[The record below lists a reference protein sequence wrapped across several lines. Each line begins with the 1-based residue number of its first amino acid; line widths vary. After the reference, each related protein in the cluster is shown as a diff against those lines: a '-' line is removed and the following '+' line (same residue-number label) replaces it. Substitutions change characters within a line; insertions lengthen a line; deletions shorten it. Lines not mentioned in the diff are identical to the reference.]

1 MKNTTMLVV
10 LVMALA
16 ASVVCASTSY
26 INEARVSVSVTQ
38 VTTDVRYTRMI
49 GDFGLNAQQVYA
61 CGGEVTNL
69 PEGARGKCRWGL
81 NNDIVYEW
89 AYVSAQESTEMT
101 GVLFRLGKD
110 AQGNEVIVHCQRGSQ
125 GNAIVF
131 YGILP
136 CKNERVIVEKTEVV
150 HEQPIIQQVQVPA
163 PAPTPNY
170 GCESLPPAPAP
181 PPCPE
186 PPRTV
191 VVERVIERT
200 KIVAGM
206 RCGAPYQDLRPAQS
220 QTLVIPPSPGII
232 GAIAPMFYPTAK
244 TYISAA
250 ASATGGA
257 GGAGGAGGSACVGP
271 ITNNLENINNIA
283 NSATNNTAVSVNQA
297 QAQD

>member
-1 MKNTTMLVV
+1 
-10 LVMALA
+10 MALA
-16 ASVVCASTSY
+16 ASVVLANTSY
-26 INEARVSVSVTQ
+26 INEERISVSVTQ
-38 VTTDVRYTRMI
+38 VTTDVRYSRMI

-69 PEGARGKCRWGL
+69 PESARGKCRWGL
-81 NNDIVYEW
+81 NNDVVYEW
-89 AYVSAQESTEMT
+89 AYVSAQESAEMT
-101 GVLFRLGKD
+101 GVLFRIGKD
-110 AQGNEVIVHCQRGSQ
+110 KDGNEVIVHCQRGCN
-125 GNAIVF
+125 GNVIVF

-136 CKNERVIVEKTEVV
+136 CKNERVIVEKTETIR
-150 HEQPIIQQVQVPA
+150 EQPIIQQVEVPA

-181 PPCPE
+181 APCPE

-206 RCGAPYQDLRPAQS
+206 RCGAPYQDLRPAQA
-220 QTLVIPPSPGII
+220 QTVVIPPSPGIL
-232 GAIAPMFYPTAK
+232 GAVLPLFYKPARTIINAMGG
-244 TYISAA
+244 
-250 ASATGGA
+250 SATA
-257 GGAGGAGGSACVGP
+257 TGGAGGAGGSACVGP
-271 ITNNLENINNIA
+271 ISNNLNNTNNIA